1 MYLPPSVILP
11 EVFYTYGNEYYY
23 STNLASYVGYYH
35 KDKYGNAYTGKTHTG
50 NSQKLN
56 PAFKGSN
63 PIPVDLGISTLANEY
78 NGLNQNPQGTL
89 GLTLPPNDSL
99 PPTSDDYNQTYYTR
113 YIIEYKLSS
122 QLYIAETNKGTFFQY
137 FNSNFSKYFTFAEV
151 LWKISGPLYDVKENG
166 ILLQGGVIDSNLRS
180 IQQTQKII
188 PGIERYFTD
197 LTLYY
202 KS

>member
-11 EVFYTYGNEYYY
+11 EVFYTNGGEY
-23 STNLASYVGYYH
+23 SYVLSGIDYIGYFH
-35 KDKYGNAYTGKTHTG
+35 KDKYGNAYSGKVHDST
-50 NSQKLN
+50 SQKLIANFTTSTPN
-56 PAFKGSN
+56 PNIN
-63 PIPVDLGISTLANEY
+63 PSTQASSYNTLDLNINSHV
-78 NGLNQNPQGTL
+78 
-89 GLTLPPNDSL
+89 GLTLPPNNSL

-122 QLYIAETNKGTFFQY
+122 QLYIIETNKSTFFQY

-166 ILLQGGVIDSNLRS
+166 VLLQGGVIDSNLRS

-188 PGIERYFTD
+188 PGIEKYFID

>member
-1 MYLPPSVILP
+1 ML
-11 EVFYTYGNEYYY
+11 FR
-23 STNLASYVGYYH
+23 
-35 KDKYGNAYTGKTHTG
+35 
-50 NSQKLN
+50 
-56 PAFKGSN
+56 
-63 PIPVDLGISTLANEY
+63 
-78 NGLNQNPQGTL
+78 
-89 GLTLPPNDSL
+89 SL

-122 QLYIAETNKGTFFQY
+122 QLYIIETNKSTFFQY